1 MIMFRH
7 VFMAEF
13 KDDVTEEIRQQ
24 EIEEMRAMKDKIPCI
39 KDIKV
44 NRTTGWVGK
53 KDLIMM
59 TVDVESKDDFEA
71 FQAHPYHAEYI
82 AGTGAKYCKADSF
95 VVGQIEMV

>member
-1 MIMFRH
+1 
-7 VFMAEF
+7 
-13 KDDVTEEIRQQ
+13 
-24 EIEEMRAMKDKIPCI
+24 
-39 KDIKV
+39 
-44 NRTTGWVGK
+44 
-53 KDLIMM
+53 MM